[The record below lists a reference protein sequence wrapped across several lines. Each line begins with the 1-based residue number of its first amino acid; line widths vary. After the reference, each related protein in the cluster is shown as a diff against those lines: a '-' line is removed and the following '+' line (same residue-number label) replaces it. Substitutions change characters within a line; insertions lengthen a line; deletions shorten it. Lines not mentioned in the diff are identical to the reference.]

1 MTPSP
6 SLSLARRIRCVL
18 AIAATQ
24 HKALHVT
31 YYVSV
36 AVVVALYSDGDG
48 VALSLSLS
56 LYLSL
61 SLSHTH
67 THTLNLAR
75 RMKWW

>member
-6 SLSLARRIRCVL
+6 SMSLARRIRWVL
-18 AIAATQ
+18 ATTQ

-36 AVVVALYSDGDG
+36 AVVVALSSDGDG
-48 VALSLSLS
+48 VALSLSHTHT
-56 LYLSL
+56 
-61 SLSHTH
+61 HTH